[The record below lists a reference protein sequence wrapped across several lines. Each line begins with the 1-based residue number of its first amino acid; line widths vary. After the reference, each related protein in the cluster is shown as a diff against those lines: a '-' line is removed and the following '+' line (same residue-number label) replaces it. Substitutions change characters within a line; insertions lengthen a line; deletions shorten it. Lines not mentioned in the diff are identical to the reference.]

1 MRANK
6 GNAKLVKEVNR
17 RLIFQ
22 FIRREHAV
30 SRADIA
36 RSLGLS
42 PTTVSALIDE
52 LSTEGFVRK
61 LGCGTSRRGRRPVIY
76 QIDPTARYAVGADV
90 GSNVLT
96 VITTDLNGTVIKESE
111 TSINDQVGQDLI
123 RTLYEE
129 INRCIQ
135 IAQID
140 RSRILG
146 VGIAS
151 PGLIDYQGGTV
162 IRAVNVEW
170 EGVPL
175 KGILEHEL
183 DLPVY
188 VENMNNAAALGE
200 YSWGIDRDVKR
211 FFYLNVGRGVGGG
224 IIADGRVLQG
234 SGISAGEIGHLVI
247 DRYGDKCRCGARGCL
262 ETLVSANALE
272 KQAYRMA
279 DRFPN
284 SSIVKLSRG
293 EPKNITLEMLSQ
305 AAEDNDPLAVN
316 VFTQAGEWLG
326 FVIAGMINIFNPDVV
341 MLGGR
346 VIRAAEDMILAKA
359 RSIARENSFHAL
371 FDMVAFITPRLG
383 HLSSALGAVS
393 FVLQE
398 KFEKPLIAFGDF
410 DMHRL
415 EKV

>member
-1 MRANK
+1 METNT
-6 GNAKLVKEVNR
+6 GNAKLVKEVNK

-22 FIRREHAV
+22 LIRRERAI

-52 LSTEGFVRK
+52 LAEEGFVRK
-61 LGCGTSRRGRRPVIY
+61 LGCGTSRRGRRPVIF
-76 QIDPTARYAVGADV
+76 QIDPTARYVIGADV

-96 VITTDLNGTVIKESE
+96 VIAADLNGAVIRELE
-111 TSINDQVGQDLI
+111 ANINDQTGQELV

-129 INRCIQ
+129 IKRCVQ
-135 IAQID
+135 VAGID
-140 RSRILG
+140 RTRILG

-151 PGLIDYQGGTV
+151 PGLVDYQGGTV
-162 IRAVNVEW
+162 IRAINVEW

-183 DLPVY
+183 GLPVY
-188 VENMNNAAALGE
+188 VENMNNTAALGE
-200 YSWGIDRDVKR
+200 YSWGLDRDVKR

-224 IIADGRVLQG
+224 LIVDGRVLQG
-234 SGISAGEIGHLVI
+234 SGISASEVGHLVI
-247 DRYGDKCRCGARGCL
+247 NRYGDKCRCGARGCL
-262 ETLVSANALE
+262 ETLVSAKALQ

-279 DRFPN
+279 EQFPD
-284 SSIVKLSRG
+284 SVTFELSG
-293 EPKNITLEMLSQ
+293 GQPKNITLEMLAQ
-305 AAEDNDPLAVN
+305 AAKANDPLAVN
-316 VFTQAGEWLG
+316 IFTQAGEWLG
-326 FVIAGMINIFNPDVV
+326 IAIAGMVNIFNPDVV

-346 VIRAAEDMILAKA
+346 VIRAAEDIILAKA
-359 RSIARENSFHAL
+359 RSIARENSFEAL
-371 FDMVAFITPRLG
+371 FDMVTFVTPRLG

-398 KFEKPLIAFGDF
+398 EFEKPLIGLGDS
-410 DMHRL
+410 DTQWR

>member
-1 MRANK
+1 MQANK
-6 GNAKLVKEVNR
+6 GNAKLVKEVNK

-22 FIRREHAV
+22 LMRREHAI

-42 PTTVSALIDE
+42 PTTVSALIEE
-52 LSTEGFVRK
+52 LTEEGFVRK

-76 QIDPTARYAVGADV
+76 QIDPTARYIIGADV

-96 VITTDLNGTVIKESE
+96 VIATDLNGTVIKEIE
-111 TSINDQVGQDLI
+111 TNINDQAGQDLV

-129 INRCIQ
+129 IKRCIQ
-135 IAQID
+135 VTEID

-151 PGLIDYQGGTV
+151 PGLVDYQGGTV

-188 VENMNNAAALGE
+188 VENMNNAAAFGE
-200 YSWGIDRDVKR
+200 YSWGLEREVKR
-211 FFYLNVGRGVGGG
+211 FLYCNVGRGVGGG

-234 SGISAGEIGHLVI
+234 SGVSASEIGHLVM

-262 ETLVSANALE
+262 EALISAQALE
-272 KQAYRMA
+272 KQARRMVE
-279 DRFPN
+279 RFPN
-284 SSIVKLSRG
+284 SITVELSDG
-293 EPKNITLEMLSQ
+293 QPKSITLEILAR
-305 AAEDNDPLAVN
+305 AAKANDPLAVN
-316 VFTQAGEWLG
+316 IFTQAGEWLG
-326 FVIAGMINIFNPDVV
+326 LAIAGMINIFNPDVV

-359 RSIARENSFHAL
+359 RSIARENSFQAL
-371 FDMVAFITPRLG
+371 FDMVTFMTPRLG

-393 FVLQE
+393 FVLQDE
-398 KFEKPLIAFGDF
+398 FEKPLIELADF
-410 DMHRL
+410 DMQ
-415 EKV
+415 

>member
-1 MRANK
+1 MQANR
-6 GNAKLVKEVNR
+6 GNAKLVKEVNK

-22 FIRREHAV
+22 LMRREHAI

-42 PTTVSALIDE
+42 PTTVSALIEE
-52 LSTEGFVRK
+52 LTEEGFVRK

-76 QIDPTARYAVGADV
+76 QIDPTARYIIGADV

-96 VITTDLNGTVIKESE
+96 VIATDLNGTVIKEIE
-111 TSINDQVGQDLI
+111 TNINDQAGQDLV

-129 INRCIQ
+129 IKRCIQ
-135 IAQID
+135 VTEID

-151 PGLIDYQGGTV
+151 PGLVDYQGGTV

-188 VENMNNAAALGE
+188 VENMNNAAAFGE
-200 YSWGIDRDVKR
+200 YSWGLEREVKR
-211 FFYLNVGRGVGGG
+211 FLYCNVGRGVGGG

-234 SGISAGEIGHLVI
+234 SGVSASEIGHLVM

-262 ETLVSANALE
+262 EALISAQALE
-272 KQAYRMA
+272 KQARRMVE
-279 DRFPN
+279 RFPN
-284 SSIVKLSRG
+284 SITVELSDG
-293 EPKNITLEMLSQ
+293 QPKSITLEILAR
-305 AAEDNDPLAVN
+305 AAKANDPLAVN
-316 VFTQAGEWLG
+316 IFTQAGEWLG
-326 FVIAGMINIFNPDVV
+326 LAIAGMINIFNPDVV

-359 RSIARENSFHAL
+359 RSIARENSFQAL
-371 FDMVAFITPRLG
+371 FDMVTFMTPRLG

-393 FVLQE
+393 FVLQDE
-398 KFEKPLIAFGDF
+398 FEKPLIELADF
-410 DMHRL
+410 DMQ
-415 EKV
+415 